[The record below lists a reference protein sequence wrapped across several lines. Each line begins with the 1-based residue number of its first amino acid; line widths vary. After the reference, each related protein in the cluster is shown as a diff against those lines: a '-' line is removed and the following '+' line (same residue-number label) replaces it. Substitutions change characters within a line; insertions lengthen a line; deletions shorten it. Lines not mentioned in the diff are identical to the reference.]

1 MKINKLEI
9 ENVKRV
15 RALTLEPSASGLT
28 VIGGRNGQGK
38 TSVLDAIAWA
48 LGGEKYRPGNPTRE
62 GSVIPPSLKVELS
75 NGIIVERKGK
85 NSTLTVTDPKGEKA
99 GQTLLDAFV
108 EKLALDLPRFMQ
120 ANNKEKADTLLKIIG
135 VEDQLKELR
144 TRESATYNRRHALG
158 QIADQK
164 MKFAKEMQHF
174 PDVPLEPVS
183 VSELIQ
189 QQQSILTKNGE
200 NQRKRQ
206 QAAQL
211 QEAFDRQ
218 QAAIQELSAK
228 LDALSREH
236 VQTGK
241 DLQVAKKSAEALQ
254 DESTA
259 ELEASIQ
266 NAETINNRVRANL
279 EKVRAEQEAQQHKEE
294 YEAMSAELEQIRL
307 DIRNLLAGADLPLPD
322 LSVNEAGEL
331 TYKGFGW
338 GDMSSS
344 EQLKVATAIVRKL
357 NPDCGFVLVDKLEQL
372 DLDTLKDFGAWL
384 EAEGLQA
391 IATRVSTGGECQ
403 IIIENGMALD
413 AEPIKEWKE
422 GTF

>member
-48 LGGEKYRPGNPTRE
+48 LGGEKYRPGNPTRK

-75 NGIIVERKGK
+75 NGITVERKGK
-85 NSTLTVTDPKGEKA
+85 NSALTVTDPKGEKA

-135 VEDQLKELR
+135 VEDQLNELR
-144 TRESATYNRRHALG
+144 SQENATYNRRHALG

-164 MKFAKEMQHF
+164 MKFAKEMIHF

-189 QQQSILTKNGE
+189 QQQAILTKNGE

-211 QEAFDRQ
+211 QETFERQ
-218 QAAIQELSAK
+218 QAQIQELSAK

-241 DLQVAKKSAEALQ
+241 DLQVARKTAEALQ

-259 ELEASIQ
+259 ELEASIK
-266 NAETINNRVRANL
+266 NAETINNHVRANL
-279 EKVRAEQEAQQHKEE
+279 EKARAEKEAQQHKEE

-307 DIRNLLAGADLPLPD
+307 DIRNLLSGADLPLPD

-344 EQLKVATAIVRKL
+344 EQLKVASAIVRKL
-357 NPDCGFVLVDKLEQL
+357 NPDCGFVLIDKLEAM

-403 IIIENGMALD
+403 IIIEDGMALG
-413 AEPIKEWKE
+413 AEPTKAWKDGE
-422 GTF
+422 F

>member
-15 RALTLEPSASGLT
+15 RAVTLEPSANGLT

-38 TSVLDAIAWA
+38 TSILDAIAWA
-48 LGGEKYRPGNPTRE
+48 LGGEKYRPGNPTRK

-75 NGIIVERKGK
+75 NGITVERKGK
-85 NSTLTVTDPKGEKA
+85 NSALTVTDPKGEKA

-135 VEDQLKELR
+135 VEDQLNELR
-144 TRESATYNRRHALG
+144 SQENATYNRRHALG

-164 MKFAKEMQHF
+164 MKFAKEMIHF

-189 QQQSILTKNGE
+189 QQQAILTKNGE

-211 QEAFDRQ
+211 QETFERQ
-218 QAAIQELSAK
+218 QAQIQELSAK

-241 DLQVAKKSAEALQ
+241 DLQVARKTAEALQ

-259 ELEASIQ
+259 ELEASIK
-266 NAETINNRVRANL
+266 NAETINNHVRANL
-279 EKVRAEQEAQQHKEE
+279 EKARAEKEAQQLKDE

-338 GDMSSS
+338 SDMSSS

-357 NPDCGFVLVDKLEQL
+357 NPDCGFVLIDKLEAM

-403 IIIENGMALD
+403 IIIEDGMAMG
-413 AEPIKEWKE
+413 AEPAKAWKDGE
-422 GTF
+422 F